1 MPLHK
6 VAHEVLG
13 TNWPPLDDKGVMK
26 RSCKNEQYLFVDFFA
41 HSIGMP
47 ILKREEKKEEI
58 LLKITENVFESICF

>member
-26 RSCKNEQYLFVDFFA
+26 RDCKNEKYFFVNFFA
-41 HSIGMP
+41 HSIRML
-47 ILKREEKKEEI
+47 IIKREERK
-58 LLKITENVFESICF
+58 